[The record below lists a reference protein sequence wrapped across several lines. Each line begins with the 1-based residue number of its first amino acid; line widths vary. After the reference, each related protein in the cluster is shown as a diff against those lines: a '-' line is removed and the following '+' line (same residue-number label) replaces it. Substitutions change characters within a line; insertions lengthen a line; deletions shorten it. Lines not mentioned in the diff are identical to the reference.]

1 MLQQEKLGSGL
12 ALLVTAH
19 QVNVKSQIAMP
30 QVVLA
35 LFILP
40 VLIEQPAQLMR
51 KILFFQILA
60 YQQLKNCTSYY
71 ITIKHYLK
79 KIL

>member
-19 QVNVKSQIAMP
+19 QITAVSIQIAMP
-30 QVVLA
+30 QVALA

-40 VLIEQPAQLMR
+40 VLTEQPAQLMR
-51 KILFFQILA
+51 AILFFHQILA
-60 YQQLKNCTSYY
+60 RQ
-71 ITIKHYLK
+71 
-79 KIL
+79 